1 MCHTGILHQVA
12 HLDSIFNIVFRRC
25 SNLVLSALKC
35 ESQLVREVFA
45 ASSQLVYTTLGYNSA
60 FKSCHQKLYTEQ
72 DCLCAAF
79 IRDVRLAP
87 DVNNHLL
94 DEIFYVCTC

>member
-1 MCHTGILHQVA
+1 MAFFTKLPTWI
-12 HLDSIFNIVFRRC
+12 INIVFRRC

-45 ASSQLVYTTLGYNSA
+45 AALLSWSIATTLGYNSA
-60 FKSCHQKLYTEQ
+60 FKSRHLKLYTEQ

-79 IRDVRLAP
+79 IRDVRLALSL
-87 DVNNHLL
+87 DVNNH
-94 DEIFYVCTC
+94 